1 MVQQVAE
8 VQRLI
13 QMSDRCADSPV
24 IVLAPH
30 AGREVP
36 EDDREA
42 FSISRSEL
50 EAEQDRLVDHHTDS
64 LARGIGESV
73 SASVVVNTLS
83 RFVVDVERFPDD
95 REEMNAVGMGV
106 FYSHGSL
113 GQPIRSLEAVNR
125 ERLMAFYERYSLAVE
140 DLVARTLDVHGRALI
155 IDIHSYPPQ
164 PLPYELHSD
173 ERRPE
178 LCLGFE
184 HPHEP
189 KSLVDAL
196 HACHSSLEV
205 VDNQPFHGSYV
216 PLRFFGLESRVSSIM
231 LEIRRDIYL
240 QPTTLEPRLSVIDGL
255 VEKMCQ
261 ALAQSGWA

>member
-13 QMSDRCADSPV
+13 QMSDRCAESPV

-113 GQPIRSLEAVNR
+113 RQPIRSLKAINH
-125 ERLMAFYERYSLAVE
+125 ERLMAFYEHYSLAVE
-140 DLVARTLDVHGRALI
+140 ALVARALEVHGRALI
-155 IDIHSYPPQ
+155 IDVHSYPSQ

-173 ERRPE
+173 ERRPD

-184 HPHEP
+184 QPHEP
-189 KSLVDAL
+189 KSLVDAF
-196 HACHSSLEV
+196 HACHSPLEV

-240 QPTTLEPRLSVIDGL
+240 QPTTLEPRGGSIDSL
-255 VEKMCQ
+255 VEKTCQ
-261 ALAQSGWA
+261 ALEQSGWA